1 MLVGIFG
8 LIGIFRLIRIFGFI
22 GFYRFVGLF
31 RLGRL
36 IGVFFEIA
44 IVTARYKVRNIVIIT
59 LFAGVLCVTNFSLF
73 RFYDY
78 LIVIVS
84 CGFYIVG
91 NVSVR
96 AILAGMYGIA
106 VRFARSADRL
116 FLVIVSDRLIS
127 VYIT

>member
-1 MLVGIFG
+1 MLVGVFG
-8 LIGIFRLIRIFGFI
+8 LVGIFRLIRIFGFI
-22 GFYRFVGLF
+22 GFCRFVGLF
-31 RLGRL
+31 RLGRR
-36 IGVFFEIA
+36 IGIFFDITVVA
-44 IVTARYKVRNIVIIT
+44 ARYKVRNIVIIT
-59 LFAGVLCVTNFSLF
+59 LFAGVLRVADFPLF
-73 RFYDY
+73 RFYDS
-78 LIVIVS
+78 LFIVVS

>member
-8 LIGIFRLIRIFGFI
+8 FVRLFGLSRIFGLV
-22 GFYRFVGLF
+22 GFGRFVGLF
-31 RLGRL
+31 RIGRR
-36 IGVFFEIA
+36 IGIFFEIA
-44 IVTARYKVRNIVIIT
+44 VVAARYKVRNIVIIT
-59 LFAGVLCVTNFSLF
+59 LFAGVFRITDFSLF
-73 RFYDY
+73 RFYDS
-78 LIVIVS
+78 LFIVVS

-106 VRFARSADRL
+106 VRFARSADRF